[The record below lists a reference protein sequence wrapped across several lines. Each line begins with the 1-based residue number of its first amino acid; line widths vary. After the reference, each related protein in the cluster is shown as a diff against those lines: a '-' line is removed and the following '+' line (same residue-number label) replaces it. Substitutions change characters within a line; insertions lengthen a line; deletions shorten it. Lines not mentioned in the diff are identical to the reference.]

1 MKNNLKQKKG
11 ITLIALVITIVVL
24 LILAGVTIAM
34 LTGENGILGKA
45 TTAKAKSA
53 EEEAREK
60 VSLMLASWK
69 MEKAINNA
77 DFDNYIE
84 NYSEDIQSFGI
95 ETIIKDNVQE
105 GLYFAQVKIENKTYY
120 VEIVIENNN
129 AEIKNVLDSLD
140 RITIKI
146 NKPNYTFEDTVQITI
161 EATASTQEG
170 TITEIK
176 LTKKDDTNEIT
187 GTREGNKASYTIDT
201 DKEYTYTVS
210 DSNGKTESG
219 NIKVVKL
226 APEIKITD
234 ITENS
239 FKINII
245 NTISNGIT
253 YRYYIKENSASEWK
267 EQTSNEIKNLVPYTD
282 YNVKVEVYLN
292 SNEEIILEQNVKTIY
307 ELSYKAKC
315 QLAEQLLFDENGFPY
330 NVSEEDKL
338 LGTARGR
345 EYYKK
350 YAGNAIAFSCTYN
363 YGARF
368 YLISTNENAAYG
380 YCSYNPTYVEEVKK
394 LEYNN
399 KTWYWMEIP
408 FGFVMYDGVDSSE
421 CPYIEEVGVAYEP
434 LIMAVLQ
441 SVNNK
446 NN

>member
-84 NYSEDIQSFGI
+84 NYSEDIKSFGI

-105 GLYFAQVKIENKTYY
+105 GLYFAQVKIGNKTYY

-140 RITIKI
+140 RMIIKI

-176 LTKKDDTNEIT
+176 LTKKDDTNEIK

-210 DSNGKTESG
+210 DSNGKTASG
-219 NIKVVKL
+219 IISIKKLELEEPNI
-226 APEIKITD
+226 EISDVTD
-234 ITENS
+234 KS
-239 FKINII
+239 FKINIKNKYPDDVI
-245 NTISNGIT
+245 LE
-253 YRYYIKENSASEWK
+253 YYVREKQSIEWK
-267 EQTSNEIKNLVPYTD
+267 KE
-282 YNVKVEVYLN
+282 
-292 SNEEIILEQNVKTIY
+292 
-307 ELSYKAKC
+307 
-315 QLAEQLLFDENGFPY
+315 
-330 NVSEEDKL
+330 
-338 LGTARGR
+338 
-345 EYYKK
+345 
-350 YAGNAIAFSCTYN
+350 
-363 YGARF
+363 
-368 YLISTNENAAYG
+368 
-380 YCSYNPTYVEEVKK
+380 KK
-394 LEYNN
+394 L
-399 KTWYWMEIP
+399 K
-408 FGFVMYDGVDSSE
+408 
-421 CPYIEEVGVAYEP
+421 
-434 LIMAVLQ
+434 
-441 SVNNK
+441 
-446 NN
+446 

>member
-84 NYSEDIQSFGI
+84 NYSEDIKSFGI

-105 GLYFAQVKIENKTYY
+105 GLYFAQVKIGNKTYY

-140 RITIKI
+140 RMIIKI

-176 LTKKDDTNEIT
+176 LTKKDDTNEIK

-210 DSNGKTESG
+210 DSNGKTASG
-219 NIKVVKL
+219 IISIKKLELEEPNI
-226 APEIKITD
+226 EISDVTD
-234 ITENS
+234 KS
-239 FKINII
+239 FKINIKNKYPDDVI
-245 NTISNGIT
+245 LEYYVREKQSIEWEKREKTEIDGLKNNTE
-253 YRYYIKENSASEWK
+253 YE
-267 EQTSNEIKNLVPYTD
+267 
-282 YNVKVEVYLN
+282 VKVKAISKER
-292 SNEEIILEQNVKTIY
+292 SKETIKSDIKTLIFKI
-307 ELSYKAKC
+307 SID
-315 QLAEQLLFDENGFPY
+315 DEGNPY
-330 NVSEEDKL
+330 NITKAVK
-338 LGTARGR
+338 LGTAYGR
-345 EYYKK
+345 EYWKK
-350 YAGNAIAFSCTYN
+350 YDGNAIAFSCYCS
-363 YGARF
+363 GARF

-380 YCSYNPTYVEEVKK
+380 YCSYNPTYEEEVKK

-408 FGFVMYDGVDSSE
+408 FGFVGGEGVDSSE
-421 CPYIEEVGVAYEP
+421 CPYIGTVSVAYEP
-434 LIMAVLQ
+434 LIMEVLQ

>member
-1 MKNNLKQKKG
+1 MKVNLKQKKG

-24 LILAGVTIAM
+24 LILAGATIAM

-176 LTKKDDTNEIT
+176 LTKKDDTNEIK

-210 DSNGKTESG
+210 DSNGKTASG
-219 NIKVVKL
+219 IISIKKLELEEPNI
-226 APEIKITD
+226 EISDVTD
-234 ITENS
+234 KS
-239 FKINII
+239 FKINIKNKYPDDVI
-245 NTISNGIT
+245 LEYYVREKQSIEWEKREKTEIDGLKNNTE
-253 YRYYIKENSASEWK
+253 YE
-267 EQTSNEIKNLVPYTD
+267 
-282 YNVKVEVYLN
+282 VKVKAISKER
-292 SNEEIILEQNVKTIY
+292 SKETIKSDIKTLIFKI
-307 ELSYKAKC
+307 SID
-315 QLAEQLLFDENGFPY
+315 DEGNPY
-330 NVSEEDKL
+330 NITKAVK
-338 LGTARGR
+338 LGTAYGR
-345 EYYKK
+345 EYWKK
-350 YAGNAIAFSCTYN
+350 YDGNAIAFSCYCS
-363 YGARF
+363 GARF

-380 YCSYNPTYVEEVKK
+380 YCSYNPTYEEKVKK

-408 FGFVMYDGVDSSE
+408 FGFVGGEGVDSSE
-421 CPYIEEVGVAYEP
+421 CPYIGTVSVAYEP
-434 LIMAVLQ
+434 LIMEVLQ